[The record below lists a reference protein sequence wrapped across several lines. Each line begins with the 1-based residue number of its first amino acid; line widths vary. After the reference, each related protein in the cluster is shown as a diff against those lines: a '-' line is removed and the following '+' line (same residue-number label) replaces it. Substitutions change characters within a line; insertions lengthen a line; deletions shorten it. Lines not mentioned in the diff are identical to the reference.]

1 MCTDCTGCALIAA
14 SKRKKKPRNKSA
26 YGPAVITYSSQSH
39 PHSAFYTAPYVPEH
53 LCVCVCVCDGGGVST
68 TVGSVSCKQTTREL
82 LLYGKIKTSKH
93 NRDKVT
99 LLCYSL
105 RPSITSLL
113 CISIFY
119 DSGCLFFHPLESK
132 LHRYQQV
139 ANDSSVF
146 GSCTFLFIQFKPRNK
161 LY

>member
-1 MCTDCTGCALIAA
+1 MAPLSSPIAHNHTHTRHSTQLLMCLSI
-14 SKRKKKPRNKSA
+14 SA
-26 YGPAVITYSSQSH
+26 
-39 PHSAFYTAPYVPEH
+39 
-53 LCVCVCVCDGGGVST
+53 CVCVCVCDGGGGGGVST

-93 NRDKVT
+93 NRDKVA

-119 DSGCLFFHPLESK
+119 DSGCFFFVHPLKSK
-132 LHRYQQV
+132 PHRYQQA
-139 ANDSSVF
+139 ANDGSVF
-146 GSCTFLFIQFKPRNK
+146 GSCTFVLFNLSRGTNSTEGND
-161 LY
+161 